1 MPVKKLVDA
10 VIFGLGASAGKRAY
24 EELEQKVEKA
34 LGLEEEKPS
43 ENPKPETAA
52 ERTKREKRENAD
64 REKAEKAAKKAR
76 AREEQA
82 IDDELA
88 ALKKRLKK

>member
-34 LGLEEEKPS
+34 LGLDEKIEEK
-43 ENPKPETAA
+43 KPETPG
-52 ERTKREKRENAD
+52 ERAKREKREKAE
-64 REKAEKAAKKAR
+64 REKAEKEAKKAR
-76 AREEQA
+76 AREERA
-82 IDDELA
+82 VDDELA
-88 ALKKRLKK
+88 ALKKRIKK

>member
-34 LGLEEEKPS
+34 LLGEEKP
-43 ENPKPETAA
+43 EEKPETPA
-52 ERTKREKRENAD
+52 ERTKREKL
-64 REKAEKAAKKAR
+64 EKAEREKSEKEAKKAR
-76 AREEQA
+76 AREERA

-88 ALKKRLKK
+88 ALKKRIKK

>member
-10 VIFGLGASAGKRAY
+10 VIFGLGASAGRRAY
-24 EELEQKVEKA
+24 EELETKVEKA
-34 LGLEEEKPS
+34 LGLEEEPDAKEKPAT
-43 ENPKPETAA
+43 PA
-52 ERTKREKRENAD
+52 ERAKREKREKAE
-64 REKAEKAAKKAR
+64 REKAEKEAKKAR
-76 AREEQA
+76 IREERA